1 MAYETLGPKCKGVVK
16 NALVAL
22 GMRQPERAYYQ
33 RHFVPW
39 ALDREQRLLRE
50 FSRLMREDA
59 LASGR
64 ELREDRRELWND
76 LRDDRDEGRR
86 DLGGDGDVHPYFKN
100 DRPAPPSPPELRG
113 YGPDDRSAP
122 PDLDRED
129 QDRTPPEEGDDAL

>member
-1 MAYETLGPKCKGVVK
+1 VRELASIETNVSRG
-16 NALVAL
+16 A
-22 GMRQPERAYYQ
+22 
-33 RHFVPW
+33 PW
-39 ALDREQRLLRE
+39 ALDREQGLLRE

-113 YGPDDRSAP
+113 YGPDDRGEIQDRPDDRSAP

-129 QDRTPPEEGDDAL
+129 QDRTTPEDEEDAL